1 LTNNLS
7 YDFFNLNSV
16 DRTYYLNQHFN
27 LLKDGLKTQLGV
39 ESFDELGLPF
49 QDEIQRIA
57 GRVVNMST
65 EEDKLKMDSIGLF
78 NIGED
83 ESSRT
88 YKVKLST
95 AEAKEFSVFEGEI
108 IVAEGSNDT
117 NSRFNAAKIHKP

>member
-1 LTNNLS
+1 
-7 YDFFNLNSV
+7 
-16 DRTYYLNQHFN
+16 
-27 LLKDGLKTQLGV
+27 
-39 ESFDELGLPF
+39 
-49 QDEIQRIA
+49 
-57 GRVVNMST
+57 MST